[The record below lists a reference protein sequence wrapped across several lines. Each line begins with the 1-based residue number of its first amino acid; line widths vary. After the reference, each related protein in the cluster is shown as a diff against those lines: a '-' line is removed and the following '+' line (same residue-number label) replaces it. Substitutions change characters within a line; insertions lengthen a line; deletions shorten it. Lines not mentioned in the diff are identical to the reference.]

1 MSKKKKKSNVMNYI
15 VISSFILLNIANI
28 GDIITTKIFTYD
40 FTDFTYETN
49 RYWVLTA
56 MNGYN
61 TLFIYQKI
69 GFYLFLSIS
78 LMSLYF
84 LSKNKYLSYAI
95 MLSLVFFTGKIV
107 SVVISNFQFIIVHN
121 LL

>member
-49 RYWVLTA
+49 RCWVLTA